1 MEKKVP
7 KSKWWVRFNSTHLS
21 FISKQGGTTSSIKKA
36 RKWYTEKEA
45 IETVLPSDLID
56 LFPVVTYKEASK
68 YISLKD
74 NLLTPF
80 RVDLNKVRVGVRRT
94 IFGQWIARI
103 RLNTSTLTFTGSSYL
118 SPIDAIDMALDWA
131 NIGEGATLQ
140 PHPWKRSDGSH
151 IKAEWEED

>member
-1 MEKKVP
+1 M
-7 KSKWWVRFNSTHLS
+7 
-21 FISKQGGTTSSIKKA
+21 
-36 RKWYTEKEA
+36 KE
-45 IETVLPSDLID
+45 DL
-56 LFPVVTYKEASK
+56 LMA
-68 YISLKD
+68 
-74 NLLTPF
+74 PF

-118 SPIDAIDMALDWA
+118 SPIDAIDMALDWV

-151 IKAEWEED
+151 IKAEWEE